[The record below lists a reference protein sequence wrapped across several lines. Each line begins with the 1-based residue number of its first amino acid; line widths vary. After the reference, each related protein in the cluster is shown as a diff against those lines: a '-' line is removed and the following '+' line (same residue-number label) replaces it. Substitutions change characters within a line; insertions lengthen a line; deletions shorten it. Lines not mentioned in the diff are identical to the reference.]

1 MSTDIKLKEFESK
14 MTSTIG
20 SLTSDLSS
28 IRTVRAHISMLDLI
42 KVEVYGQKMPINQL
56 GTISVPESQMV
67 TVQVWDA
74 SNTKFVEK
82 AIRESELNIN
92 PTIDGQLIRVPVP
105 KLSEERRK
113 ELIKIVKAQS
123 EKIKISIRNIRRDGM
138 DFLKKL
144 LKEKSISED
153 DNKKLSEQLQKIT
166 DKFIAEVDSKISD
179 KEKEILKVII
189 LYLMLLSLWMAMAG
203 GLKKKINHV
212 GLDICR

>member
-1 MSTDIKLKEFESK
+1 MSTDIKLNEFESK

-28 IRTVRAHISMLDLI
+28 IRTGRAHISMLDLI

-56 GTISVPESQMV
+56 GTISVPESQMI

-92 PTIDGQLIRVPVP
+92 PTVDGQLIRVPVP

-144 LKEKSISED
+144 LKEKNISED
-153 DNKKLSEQLQKIT
+153 DNKKLSDQLQKIT
-166 DKFIAEVDSKISD
+166 DKFIAEVDNKISD
-179 KEKEILKVII
+179 KEKEILKV
-189 LYLMLLSLWMAMAG
+189 
-203 GLKKKINHV
+203 
-212 GLDICR
+212 

>member
-1 MSTDIKLKEFESK
+1 
-14 MTSTIG
+14 
-20 SLTSDLSS
+20 LSS
-28 IRTVRAHISMLDLI
+28 IRTGRAHISMLDLI

-56 GTISVPESQMV
+56 GTVSVPESQMV
-67 TVQVWDA
+67 TVQVWDEN
-74 SNTKFVEK
+74 NTKFVEK

-92 PTIDGQLIRVPVP
+92 PTVDGQLIRVPVP

-153 DNKKLSEQLQKIT
+153 DNKKLSDQLQKIT
-166 DKFIAEVDSKISD
+166 DKFIAEIDSKISD
-179 KEKEILKVII
+179 KEKEILKV
-189 LYLMLLSLWMAMAG
+189 
-203 GLKKKINHV
+203 
-212 GLDICR
+212 

>member
-1 MSTDIKLKEFESK
+1 MI
-14 MTSTIG
+14 
-20 SLTSDLSS
+20 
-28 IRTVRAHISMLDLI
+28 
-42 KVEVYGQKMPINQL
+42 
-56 GTISVPESQMV
+56 

-144 LKEKSISED
+144 LKEKNISED
-153 DNKKLSEQLQKIT
+153 DNKKFSDQLQKIT
-166 DKFIAEVDSKISD
+166 DKFIAEVDNKISD
-179 KEKEILKVII
+179 KEKEILKV
-189 LYLMLLSLWMAMAG
+189 
-203 GLKKKINHV
+203 
-212 GLDICR
+212 

>member
-1 MSTDIKLKEFESK
+1 
-14 MTSTIG
+14 
-20 SLTSDLSS
+20 
-28 IRTVRAHISMLDLI
+28 MLDLI
-42 KVEVYGQKMPINQL
+42 KVEVYGQKMPINQI
-56 GTISVPESQMV
+56 GTISVPESQMI

-82 AIRESELNIN
+82 AISESELNIN

-144 LKEKSISED
+144 LKEKNISED
-153 DNKKLSEQLQKIT
+153 DNKKLSDQLQKIT
-166 DKFIAEVDSKISD
+166 DKYIAEVDSKITD
-179 KEKEILKVII
+179 KEKEILKV
-189 LYLMLLSLWMAMAG
+189 
-203 GLKKKINHV
+203 
-212 GLDICR
+212 